1 MVIFHSYVT
10 NYQRVVGSQNVYRTN
25 SIRMLG
31 HAWCPLND
39 PKSKVSTLLLSR
51 FLRAQRFLRELSE
64 SKSFFQKNEP
74 VRRICLGLT
83 LVPGCSRDSLK
94 GTIFSSELLVFLQM
108 FSSSDSGTL
117 GKLTLG
123 QFGAPFS
130 IYNHIYINVNYVFQ
144 DCSNCALWYLKALSA
159 CCHQLDRIGQNWTIQ
174 MWGESSFR
182 LHDSVKFGLNIQQ
195 LSSPSVFCW
204 ENIDSPRF
212 VRQFQALDN
221 GLTIH
226 GESG

>member
-1 MVIFHSYVT
+1 MPSQWSEIKSLHPAAVAISARAT
-10 NYQRVVGSQNVYRTN
+10 LPQRTQW
-25 SIRMLG
+25 IQE
-31 HAWCPLND
+31 
-39 PKSKVSTLLLSR
+39 LLSK
-51 FLRAQRFLRELSE
+51 EWTSP
-64 SKSFFQKNEP
+64 KNLCG
-74 VRRICLGLT
+74 VNLG
-83 LVPGCSRDSLK
+83 SRDSLK

-221 GLTIH
+221 GLAIH